1 MKNLLIISTIA
12 TLVFGGA
19 MLLADDDRE
28 RGERYERSYDN
39 RDGRG
44 YTNPNNLK
52 SDPLYTKECGS
63 CHMAYQPEFL
73 PRRSWKKMM
82 ATLEDHFGS
91 DATLEPEDDNAI
103 FMYLMD
109 NAADSKRVGKH
120 YAKTA
125 DSIARNDAPLSISK
139 TRYFIKEHRDI
150 AQKYIDQKE
159 VKSIA
164 NCSACHQKA
173 EQGDYR
179 ERNIFIPNYGPWD
192 D

>member
-1 MKNLLIISTIA
+1 MKKLLIISTIT
-12 TLVFGGA
+12 TLLFGGVT
-19 MLLADDDRE
+19 LFADDDRE
-28 RGERYERSYDN
+28 RGERYERSYDK
-39 RDGRG
+39 RG
-44 YTNPNNLK
+44 YANPNNLS

-91 DATLEPEDDNAI
+91 DATLEKEDDQVI
-103 FMYLMD
+103 FEYLMD
-109 NAADSKRVGKH
+109 NAADSKHVGKH
-120 YAKTA
+120 YAKIA

-150 AQKYIDQKE
+150 RQKYIDQKE

-179 ERNIFIPNYGPWD
+179 ERNIYIPNFGPWKD
-192 D
+192 